1 MKRDVIPSYR
11 WICQVCDAS
20 NAPAESCSCCGAPVC
35 ISVSEIELAKSKGV
49 AALYAQRR
57 DAHRA
62 HANWMA
68 QPLWRR
74 MGDVVF
80 GTMFVVGVFLV
91 RLMWVWSIRYVA
103 VACAALLL
111 PALWFVPTRGRDES
125 G

>member
-1 MKRDVIPSYR
+1 MIPSYR

-57 DAHRA
+57 GAHRA
-62 HANWMA
+62 RANWMA
-68 QPLWRR
+68 RPLWRR

-80 GTMFVVGVFLV
+80 GTMFAAGVFLGC
-91 RLMWVWSIRYVA
+91 LTWIFASSIRYVA
-103 VACAALLL
+103 VVCAALLL
-111 PALWFVPTRGRDES
+111 PALWFFPTRDRDES